1 MPNTPTNEPR
11 ALILL
16 AEDDTDSR
24 EMYAVAL
31 ALDGFQTVEAADGA
45 QALAR
50 IAERVPDVVVTDL
63 SLPGMDGLELCARLK
78 GDARTQHV
86 PILALTGSALEEQVQ
101 RAQRAGCA
109 RVLIKPFPP
118 DLLGREIAQ
127 VLAAAGLTRPPA
139 RS

>member
-1 MPNTPTNEPR
+1 MNEPR
-11 ALILL
+11 TLVLL
-16 AEDDTDSR
+16 AEDDPDCR

-31 ALDGFQTVEAADGA
+31 ALDGFQTLEAADGA

-63 SLPGMDGLELCARLK
+63 TLPGMNGLELCARLK
-78 GDARTQHV
+78 SDARTQHV
-86 PILALTGSALEEQVQ
+86 PIVALTGSALEEQVQ
-101 RAQRAGCA
+101 RARRAGCA

-127 VLAAAGLTRPPA
+127 VLAAAGIMRPPA

>member
-1 MPNTPTNEPR
+1 MNEPR
-11 ALILL
+11 TLVLL
-16 AEDDTDSR
+16 AEDDPDSR

-31 ALDGFQTVEAADGA
+31 ALDGFQTIEAANGTE
-45 QALAR
+45 ALAR

-63 SLPGMDGLELCARLK
+63 NLPGMNGLELCARLK

-86 PILALTGSALEEQVQ
+86 PIVALTGAALEEQVQ

-127 VLAAAGLTRPPA
+127 VLAAAGVMRPPA